1 MLGYFDNAATME
13 PEQEMLKRYA
23 ELCEQHWWNP
33 SSISEGSIQTRQAI
47 EDVRKRILKY
57 INGREGDK
65 IIFTSGGTEANN
77 LAIKGFCYEKYTHFL
92 TSGNAPDGY
101 PEYTR
106 LTPSISISS
115 LEHPSVGNPAIWLYE
130 MRIADNINVIKCHDN
145 GKIDLES
152 LEERIQYIHTRDEAK
167 FHPIFASIMMA
178 NNELGSVNDIKAIS
192 QIVHK
197 YDGILH
203 VDAVQAFSHM
213 EIDVQEMGIDM
224 MSVSG
229 HKFGA
234 PHGIGFLYVRE
245 GIDIAPLLHGG
256 GQEKGYRSGT
266 EDAPSIIMMG
276 EIIDRIYHNFDN
288 DIRNIAYCSSE
299 LRKCLQECYDVKI
312 NSPADGLSNIINV
325 TIYGVDNEQLIT
337 NLDYFDCTQISA
349 GSACH
354 AGIKKPSQVL
364 KEIGLT
370 EKEINNTIRISLNRN
385 VIISDI
391 FDFLRNLRE
400 EVERLKKL

>member
-13 PEQEMLKRYA
+13 PEQEMIDRYA
-23 ELCEQHWWNP
+23 ELCKQYWWNS
-33 SSISEGSIQTRQAI
+33 SSISDGSMLTRQAI

-77 LAIKGFCYEKYTHFL
+77 LAIKGFCCEKYTHFL
-92 TSGNAPDGY
+92 TTGKELDY
-101 PEYTR
+101 R
-106 LTPSISISS
+106 RITPSLFISS
-115 LEHPSVGNPAIWLYE
+115 LEHPSVTNPAVWLYE
-130 MRIADNINVIKCHDN
+130 MRIANSVNMVKCYDD
-145 GKIDLES
+145 GTLDLES
-152 LEERIQYIHTRDEAK
+152 LEERIRYTQDTK

-192 QIVHK
+192 EIVHK
-197 YDGILH
+197 YNGILH
-203 VDAVQAFSHM
+203 VDAVQAFTHM
-213 EIDVQEMGIDM
+213 EIDVQKMGIDM

-234 PHGIGFLYVRE
+234 PHGIGFLYVRG
-245 GIDIAPLLHGG
+245 GIDISPLLHGG
-256 GQEKGYRSGT
+256 GQEKGLRSGT

-276 EIIDRIYHNFDN
+276 EVVDRIYHNFDYYSN
-288 DIRNIAYCSSE
+288 EITKCSKY
-299 LRKCLQECYDVKI
+299 LRECLQKNYNVKI
-312 NSPADGLSNIINV
+312 NSPVDGLSNIINV
-325 TIYGVDNEQLIT
+325 TINGVDNEQLIT
-337 NLDYFDCTQISA
+337 NLDYFGGTQVSA

-354 AGIKKPSQVL
+354 AGIKRPSKVL

-385 VIISDI
+385 ATLDDI
-391 FDFLRNLRE
+391 TEFLRILRNE
-400 EVERLKKL
+400 IERLKKL

>member
-23 ELCEQHWWNP
+23 ELCEQYWWNP
-33 SSISEGSIQTRQAI
+33 SSISDGSMLTRQAI

-92 TSGNAPDGY
+92 TKYDKDGFY
-101 PEYTR
+101 DYQYR
-106 LTPSISISS
+106 ATPIVFTSS
-115 LEHPSVGNPAIWLYE
+115 VEHPSVLNPIDWLYK
-130 MRIADNINVIKCHDN
+130 MGIVFNYNIIPVKHN
-145 GKIDLES
+145 GCVDLEKF
-152 LEERIQYIHTRDEAK
+152 EERIDYIKKDVY
-167 FHPIFASIMMA
+167 PIFVSIMMA
-178 NNELGSVNDIKAIS
+178 NNELGSVNDIEAIS
-192 QIVHK
+192 KIVHK
-197 YDGILH
+197 YNGILH
-203 VDAVQAFSHM
+203 VDAVQAFTHM
-213 EIDVQEMGIDM
+213 EIDIQKMGIDM

-234 PHGIGFLYVRE
+234 PHGIGFLYIRE
-245 GIDIAPLLHGG
+245 GINISPLLHGG
-256 GQEKGYRSGT
+256 GQEKGLRSGT

-288 DIRNIAYCSSE
+288 DIHNVEYCSKD
-299 LRKCLQECYDVKI
+299 LRECLQKDYNVKI
-312 NSPADGLSNIINV
+312 NSPVDGLPNIINV
-325 TIYGVDNEQLIT
+325 TINGVDNEQLIT
-337 NLDYFDCTQISA
+337 NLDYFGGVQVSA

-354 AGIKKPSQVL
+354 AGIKKPSKVL

-385 VIISDI
+385 VTIDDI
-391 FDFLRNLRE
+391 VEFLRILKNE
-400 EVERLKKL
+400 IKRLKQL

>member
-13 PEQEMLKRYA
+13 PEQEMLERYA
-23 ELCEQHWWNP
+23 ELCKQYWWNP

-92 TSGNAPDGY
+92 TNGKELDY
-101 PEYTR
+101 R
-106 LTPSISISS
+106 RITPSLFISS
-115 LEHPSVGNPAIWLYE
+115 LEHPSVTNPVIWLYE
-130 MRIADNINVIKCHDN
+130 MRIANSANMVKCHDD
-145 GKIDLES
+145 GTLDLES
-152 LEERIQYIHTRDEAK
+152 LEERIRYTQDTK

-178 NNELGSVNDIKAIS
+178 NNELGSVNDIKAVS
-192 QIVHK
+192 EIVHK

-203 VDAVQAFSHM
+203 VDAVQAFTHM
-213 EIDVQEMGIDM
+213 KIDVQEMGIDM

-245 GIDIAPLLHGG
+245 GIDISPLLHGG
-256 GQEKGYRSGT
+256 GQEKGLRSGT

-276 EIIDRIYHNFDN
+276 EIIDRIYHNFDY
-288 DIRNIAYCSSE
+288 DTHHVEYCSKD
-299 LRKCLQECYDVKI
+299 LRECLQKDYNVKI
-312 NSPADGLSNIINV
+312 NSPVDGLSNIINV
-325 TIYGVDNEQLIT
+325 TINGVDNEQLIT
-337 NLDYFDCTQISA
+337 NLDYFGGVQVSA

-354 AGIKKPSQVL
+354 AGIKKPSKVL

-385 VIISDI
+385 VTIDEI
-391 FDFLRNLRE
+391 FEFLKILRNE
-400 EVERLKKL
+400 IERLKKL

>member
-13 PEQEMLKRYA
+13 PEQEMLERYA
-23 ELCEQHWWNP
+23 ELCEQYWWNP
-33 SSISEGSIQTRQAI
+33 SSISDGSMLTRQAI
-47 EDVRKRILKY
+47 EDVRRRILAY

-92 TSGNAPDGY
+92 TKYDENGY
-101 PEYTR
+101 YDR
-106 LTPSISISS
+106 QYRITPSVFASS
-115 LEHPSVGNPAIWLYE
+115 VEHPSVLKPINWLYDME
-130 MRIADNINVIKCHDN
+130 IIDNYNIVNCNDDGTINK
-145 GKIDLES
+145 KS
-152 LEERIQYIHTRDEAK
+152 LEERISYIQDIK

-178 NNELGSVNDIKAIS
+178 NNELGSVNDIQAVS
-192 QIVHK
+192 EIVHK
-197 YDGILH
+197 YNGILH

-213 EIDVQEMGIDM
+213 EIDVQKMGIDM

-229 HKFGA
+229 HKFGT

-245 GIDIAPLLHGG
+245 GIDIDPLLHGG
-256 GQEKGYRSGT
+256 GQEKGLRSGT

-276 EIIDRIYHNFDN
+276 EVINHVYRNFDYYSN
-288 DIRNIAYCSSE
+288 NIMVCSNMLWDS
-299 LRKCLQECYDVKI
+299 LVRDFGAKI
-312 NSPADGLSNIINV
+312 NSPINGLPNIINV
-325 TIYGVDNEQLIT
+325 TLNGIDNEQLIT
-337 NLDYFDCTQISA
+337 DLDLFGNCQISA

-354 AGIKKPSQVL
+354 AGIKKPSKVL

-385 VIISDI
+385 VKEIDVQV
-391 FDFLRNLRE
+391 FLMNLKDSI
-400 EVERLKKL
+400 ERLKKL

>member
-13 PEQEMLKRYA
+13 PEQKMLERYA
-23 ELCEQHWWNP
+23 ELCERYWWNP
-33 SSISEGSIQTRQAI
+33 SSISDGSMLTRQAI
-47 EDVRKRILKY
+47 EDVRRRILKY

-77 LAIKGFCYEKYTHFL
+77 LAIKGFCYEKYTHLL

-101 PEYTR
+101 PQYTR
-106 LTPSISISS
+106 LTPSIFISS
-115 LEHPSVGNPAIWLYE
+115 LEHPSVENPAIWLYE

-152 LEERIQYIHTRDEAK
+152 LEERIQYIHTREEAK

-178 NNELGSVNDIKAIS
+178 NNELGSVNDIKAVS
-192 QIVHK
+192 GIVHK
-197 YDGILH
+197 YNGILH
-203 VDAVQAFSHM
+203 VDAVQAFTHM
-213 EIDVQEMGIDM
+213 KIDVQEMGIDM

-245 GIDIAPLLHGG
+245 GIDIDPLLHGG
-256 GQEKGYRSGT
+256 GQEKGLRSGT

-276 EIIDRIYHNFDN
+276 EVIDRIYHNFDN
-288 DIRNIAYCSSE
+288 DIYNITYCGKE
-299 LRKCLQECYDVKI
+299 LRKCLQEYYNTKI
-312 NSPADGLSNIINV
+312 NSPIDGLPNILNV
-325 TIYGVDNEQLIT
+325 TIYEIDNEQLIT
-337 NLDYFDCTQISA
+337 NLDCFDCVQVSA

-354 AGIKKPSQVL
+354 AGIKKPSKVL

-370 EKEINNTIRISLNRN
+370 EKEINSTIRISLNRN
-385 VIISDI
+385 ITISEI
-391 FDFLRNLRE
+391 FQFLRILRNE
-400 EVERLKKL
+400 IERLMKL

>member
-13 PEQEMLKRYA
+13 PEQEMLERYA
-23 ELCEQHWWNP
+23 ELCEQYWWNP
-33 SSISEGSIQTRQAI
+33 SSISDGSMLTRQAI

-77 LAIKGFCYEKYTHFL
+77 LAIKGFCCEKYTHFL
-92 TSGNAPDGY
+92 TKYDENGY
-101 PEYTR
+101 YDR
-106 LTPSISISS
+106 QYRITPSVFASS
-115 LEHPSVGNPAIWLYE
+115 VEHPSVLNPINWLYDME
-130 MRIADNINVIKCHDN
+130 IIDNYNIVNCNDDGTINQK
-145 GKIDLES
+145 S
-152 LEERIQYIHTRDEAK
+152 LEERISYIQDTK

-178 NNELGSVNDIKAIS
+178 NNELGSVNDIKAVS
-192 QIVHK
+192 EIVHK
-197 YDGILH
+197 YNGILH
-203 VDAVQAFSHM
+203 VDAVQAFTHM
-213 EIDVQEMGIDM
+213 EIDVQKMGIDM

-245 GIDIAPLLHGG
+245 GIDISSLLHGG

-276 EIIDRIYHNFDN
+276 EVIDRIYHDFDYYSN
-288 DIRNIAYCSSE
+288 NIMVCSNMLWDS
-299 LRKCLQECYDVKI
+299 LVRDFGAKI
-312 NSPADGLSNIINV
+312 NSPINGLSNIINV
-325 TIYGVDNEQLIT
+325 TLNGINNEQLIT
-337 NLDYFDCTQISA
+337 DLDLFGNCQISA

-354 AGIKKPSQVL
+354 AGIKKPSKVL

-370 EKEINNTIRISLNRN
+370 EKEINSTIRISLNRN
-385 VIISDI
+385 VKEIDVQV
-391 FDFLRNLRE
+391 FLMNLKDSI
-400 EVERLKKL
+400 ERLKKL

>member
-13 PEQEMLKRYA
+13 PEQEMLERYA
-23 ELCEQHWWNP
+23 ELCKQYWWNP
-33 SSISEGSIQTRQAI
+33 SSVSESSIKTRQAI

-92 TSGNAPDGY
+92 TKYDKDRY
-101 PEYTR
+101 YDR
-106 LTPSISISS
+106 QYRVTPSVFASS
-115 LEHPSVGNPAIWLYE
+115 AEHPSVLNPINWLYDME
-130 MRIADNINVIKCHDN
+130 IIDNYNIVNCNDDGTINQK
-145 GKIDLES
+145 S
-152 LEERIQYIHTRDEAK
+152 LEERISYIQDIK

-178 NNELGSVNDIKAIS
+178 NNELGSVNDIKAVS

-197 YDGILH
+197 YNGILH
-203 VDAVQAFSHM
+203 VDAVQAFTHM
-213 EIDVQEMGIDM
+213 KIDVQEMGIDM

-234 PHGIGFLYVRE
+234 PHGVGFLYVRE
-245 GIDIAPLLHGG
+245 GIDIDPLLHGG
-256 GQEKGYRSGT
+256 GQEKGLRSGT

-276 EIIDRIYHNFDN
+276 EIIDRIYHNFDY
-288 DIRNIAYCSSE
+288 DIHNVEYCSKD
-299 LRKCLQECYDVKI
+299 LRECLQKDYNVKI
-312 NSPADGLSNIINV
+312 NSPVDGLPNIINV
-325 TIYGVDNEQLIT
+325 TINGVDNEQLIT
-337 NLDYFDCTQISA
+337 NLDYFGGVQVSA

-354 AGIKKPSQVL
+354 AGTKKPSKVL

-385 VIISDI
+385 VTLDDI
-391 FDFLRNLRE
+391 FEFLRILRNE
-400 EVERLKKL
+400 IERLKQL

>member
-13 PEQEMLKRYA
+13 PEQEMLERYA
-23 ELCEQHWWNP
+23 ELCEQYWWNP
-33 SSISEGSIQTRQAI
+33 SSISDGSMLTRQAI

-77 LAIKGFCYEKYTHFL
+77 LAIKGFCCEKYTHFL
-92 TSGNAPDGY
+92 TTGKELDY
-101 PEYTR
+101 QR
-106 LTPSISISS
+106 ITPSLFISS
-115 LEHPSVGNPAIWLYE
+115 LEHPSVTNSAVWVYE
-130 MRIADNINVIKCHDN
+130 MRIANSVNMIKCHDD
-145 GKIDLES
+145 GTLDLES
-152 LEERIQYIHTRDEAK
+152 LEERIRYTQDTK

-192 QIVHK
+192 EIVRK
-197 YDGILH
+197 YNGILH

-234 PHGIGFLYVRE
+234 PHGVGFLYVRE
-245 GIDIAPLLHGG
+245 GIDISPLLHGG
-256 GQEKGYRSGT
+256 GQEKGLRSGT

-276 EIIDRIYHNFDN
+276 EIIDRIYYNFDYDTHN
-288 DIRNIAYCSSE
+288 VEYCSKD
-299 LRKCLQECYDVKI
+299 LRECLQKDFNVKI
-312 NSPADGLSNIINV
+312 NSPVDGLPNIINV
-325 TIYGVDNEQLIT
+325 TINGVDNEQLIT
-337 NLDYFDCTQISA
+337 NLDCFGGVQVSA

-354 AGIKKPSQVL
+354 AGIKKPSKVL

-385 VIISDI
+385 VTIDEI
-391 FDFLRNLRE
+391 FEFLRILRNE
-400 EVERLKKL
+400 IERLKKL

>member
-13 PEQEMLKRYA
+13 PEQKMIDRYA
-23 ELCEQHWWNP
+23 ELCEQYWWNP
-33 SSISEGSIQTRQAI
+33 SSISESSMDTRRAI
-47 EDVRKRILKY
+47 EDVRKRILTY

-77 LAIKGFCYEKYTHFL
+77 LAIKGFCCEKYTHFL
-92 TSGNAPDGY
+92 TKYDEKGY
-101 PEYTR
+101 YDR
-106 LTPSISISS
+106 QYRITPSVFASRV
-115 LEHPSVGNPAIWLYE
+115 EHPSVLNPINWLYDME
-130 MRIADNINVIKCHDN
+130 IIDNYNIVNCNDDGTINQK
-145 GKIDLES
+145 S
-152 LEERIQYIHTRDEAK
+152 LEERISYIQDTK

-178 NNELGSVNDIKAIS
+178 NNELGSVNDIKAVS
-192 QIVHK
+192 EIVHK
-197 YDGILH
+197 YNGILH

-213 EIDVQEMGIDM
+213 KIDVQEMGIDM

-245 GIDIAPLLHGG
+245 GIDIEPLLHGG

-276 EIIDRIYHNFDN
+276 EIIDRVYHNFDN
-288 DIRNIAYCSSE
+288 DTHNVEYCSKD
-299 LRKCLQECYDVKI
+299 LRECLQKDYNIKI
-312 NSPADGLSNIINV
+312 NSPVDGLPNIINV
-325 TIYGVDNEQLIT
+325 TINGVDNEQLIT
-337 NLDYFDCTQISA
+337 NLDYFGGVQVSA

-354 AGIKKPSQVL
+354 AGTKKPSKVL

-385 VIISDI
+385 VTLDDI
-391 FDFLRNLRE
+391 FEFLRILRNE
-400 EVERLKKL
+400 IERLKQL

>member
-13 PEQEMLKRYA
+13 PEQEMLERYA
-23 ELCEQHWWNP
+23 ELCKQYWWNP
-33 SSISEGSIQTRQAI
+33 SSISESSIKTRQAI

-92 TSGNAPDGY
+92 TSGNAPDEF
-101 PEYTR
+101 PPTYTR
-106 LTPSISISS
+106 LTPSIFISS
-115 LEHPSVGNPAIWLYE
+115 LEHPSVTNPAIWLYE
-130 MRIADNINVIKCHDN
+130 ITIADSVNVIKCHDD

-152 LEERIQYIHTRDEAK
+152 LEERIRYTRDTN

-178 NNELGSVNDIKAIS
+178 NNELGSVNDIKAVS
-192 QIVHK
+192 EIVHK
-197 YDGILH
+197 YNGILH

-213 EIDVQEMGIDM
+213 KIDVQEMGIDM

-245 GIDIAPLLHGG
+245 GIDIEPLLHGG

-276 EIIDRIYHNFDN
+276 EIIDYVYHNFDN
-288 DIRNIAYCSSE
+288 DTHNVEYCSKD
-299 LRKCLQECYDVKI
+299 LRECLQKDYNVKI
-312 NSPADGLSNIINV
+312 NSPVDGLPNIINV
-325 TIYGVDNEQLIT
+325 TINGVDNEQLIT
-337 NLDYFDCTQISA
+337 NLDYFGGVQVSA

-354 AGIKKPSQVL
+354 AGIKKPSKVL

-370 EKEINNTIRISLNRN
+370 KKEINNTIRISLNRN
-385 VIISDI
+385 VTIDEI
-391 FDFLRNLRE
+391 FEFLRILRNE
-400 EVERLKKL
+400 IKRLKQL

>member
-13 PEQEMLKRYA
+13 PEQEMIDRYA
-23 ELCEQHWWNP
+23 ELCGQYWWNP
-33 SSISEGSIQTRQAI
+33 SSISEPSLETRQAI

-92 TSGNAPDGY
+92 TKYDKDGY
-101 PEYTR
+101 YDR
-106 LTPSISISS
+106 QYRVTPSVFASS
-115 LEHPSVGNPAIWLYE
+115 VEHPSVLNPINWLYD
-130 MRIADNINVIKCHDN
+130 MKIIDNYNIVNCNDDGTVNK
-145 GKIDLES
+145 KS
-152 LEERIQYIHTRDEAK
+152 LEERISYIQNTK

-178 NNELGSVNDIKAIS
+178 NNELGSVNDIEVIS
-192 QIVHK
+192 KIVHK
-197 YDGILH
+197 YSGILL
-203 VDAVQAFSHM
+203 VDAVQAFTHM
-213 EIDVQEMGIDM
+213 KIDVQEMGIDM

-245 GIDIAPLLHGG
+245 GIDIEPLLHGG

-276 EIIDRIYHNFDN
+276 KIIDQIYHNFDYYSN
-288 DIRNIAYCSSE
+288 NIMVCSNMLWDS
-299 LRKCLQECYDVKI
+299 LVRDFGAKI
-312 NSPADGLSNIINV
+312 NSPINGLPNIINV
-325 TIYGVDNEQLIT
+325 TLNGINNEQLIT
-337 NLDYFDCTQISA
+337 DLDLFGNCQISA

-354 AGIKKPSQVL
+354 AGIKKPSKVL

-385 VIISDI
+385 IKEIDVQV
-391 FDFLRNLRE
+391 FLMNLKDSI
-400 EVERLKKL
+400 ERLKQL

>member
-13 PEQEMLKRYA
+13 PEQEMLERYA
-23 ELCEQHWWNP
+23 ELCKQYWWNP
-33 SSISEGSIQTRQAI
+33 SSVSESSIKTRQAI

-92 TSGNAPDGY
+92 TKYDENGY
-101 PEYTR
+101 YDR
-106 LTPSISISS
+106 QYRITPSVFASS
-115 LEHPSVGNPAIWLYE
+115 VEHPSVLNPINWLYDME
-130 MRIADNINVIKCHDN
+130 IIDNYNIVDCNDDGTINQK
-145 GKIDLES
+145 S
-152 LEERIQYIHTRDEAK
+152 LEERISYIQDTK

-178 NNELGSVNDIKAIS
+178 NNELGSVNDIKTVS
-192 QIVHK
+192 EIVHK
-197 YDGILH
+197 CNGILH
-203 VDAVQAFSHM
+203 VDAVQAFTHM
-213 EIDVQEMGIDM
+213 KIDVQEMGIDM

-245 GIDIAPLLHGG
+245 GIDIDPLLHGG
-256 GQEKGYRSGT
+256 GQEKGLRSGT

-276 EIIDRIYHNFDN
+276 KIIDQIYHNFDYYSN
-288 DIRNIAYCSSE
+288 NIMVCSNMLWDS
-299 LRKCLQECYDVKI
+299 LVRDFGAKI
-312 NSPADGLSNIINV
+312 NSPINGLPNIINV
-325 TIYGVDNEQLIT
+325 TLNGINNEQLIT
-337 NLDYFDCTQISA
+337 DLDLFGNCQISA

-354 AGIKKPSQVL
+354 AGIKKPSKVL

-385 VIISDI
+385 IKEIDAQV
-391 FDFLRNLRE
+391 FLMNLKDSI
-400 EVERLKKL
+400 ERLKQL

>member
-13 PEQEMLKRYA
+13 PEQKMIDRYA
-23 ELCEQHWWNP
+23 ELCEQYWWNP
-33 SSISEGSIQTRQAI
+33 SSISESSMDTRRAI
-47 EDVRKRILKY
+47 EDVRKRILTY

-77 LAIKGFCYEKYTHFL
+77 LAIKGFCCEKYTHFL
-92 TSGNAPDGY
+92 TSGNAPDKFPPTYG
-101 PEYTR
+101 R
-106 LTPSISISS
+106 LTPSIFISS
-115 LEHPSVGNPAIWLYE
+115 LEHPSVTNPAIWLYE
-130 MRIADNINVIKCHDN
+130 ITIADSVNVIKCHDD

-152 LEERIQYIHTRDEAK
+152 LEERIRYTRDTN

-178 NNELGSVNDIKAIS
+178 NNELGSVNDIKAVS
-192 QIVHK
+192 EIVHK
-197 YDGILH
+197 YNGILH
-203 VDAVQAFSHM
+203 VDAVQAFTHM

-234 PHGIGFLYVRE
+234 PHGVGFLYVRE
-245 GIDIAPLLHGG
+245 GIDISPLLHGG
-256 GQEKGYRSGT
+256 GQEKGLRSGT

-276 EIIDRIYHNFDN
+276 EIIDRVYHNFDN
-288 DIRNIAYCSSE
+288 DTHNVEYCSKD
-299 LRKCLQECYDVKI
+299 LRECLQKDYNVKI
-312 NSPADGLSNIINV
+312 NSPVDGLPNIINV
-325 TIYGVDNEQLIT
+325 TINGVDNEQLIT
-337 NLDYFDCTQISA
+337 NLDYFGGVQVSA

-354 AGIKKPSQVL
+354 AGIKKPSKVL

-385 VIISDI
+385 VTIDEI
-391 FDFLRNLRE
+391 FEFLRILRNE
-400 EVERLKKL
+400 IERLIRL